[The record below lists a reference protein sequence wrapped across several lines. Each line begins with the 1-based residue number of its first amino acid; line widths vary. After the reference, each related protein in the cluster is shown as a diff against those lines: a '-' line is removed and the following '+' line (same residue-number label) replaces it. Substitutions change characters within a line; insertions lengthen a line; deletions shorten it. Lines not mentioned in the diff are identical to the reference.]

1 MLVVLTTTPD
11 IWEAESLAEKIVSE
25 KLAAC
30 VQIIPQMTSFYFW
43 EGEVQKEGEHLL
55 LIKTIR
61 QNYDALEKFILENHS
76 YEVPEIVAVDAERI
90 SESYIT
96 WMREYL
102 GKT

>member
-11 IWEAESLAEKIVSE
+11 IWEAESLAEKLVSE

-30 VQIIPQMTSFYFW
+30 VQVMPQMTSFYFW

-61 QNYDALEKFILENHS
+61 ENYDALERFILDNHS

-90 SESYIT
+90 SGSYLA

-102 GKT
+102 GA

>member
-1 MLVVLTTTPD
+1 
-11 IWEAESLAEKIVSE
+11 
-25 KLAAC
+25 
-30 VQIIPQMTSFYFW
+30 
-43 EGEVQKEGEHLL
+43 VQKEGEHLL

>member
-30 VQIIPQMTSFYFW
+30 VQIMPQMTSFYFW

>member
-11 IWEAESLAEKIVSE
+11 IWEAETLAEKIVNE

-30 VQIIPQMTSFYFW
+30 VQIMPQMTSFYFW

-55 LIKTIR
+55 LIKTVR
-61 QNYDALEKFILENHS
+61 GKYDDLEKFILANHS
-76 YEVPEIVAVDAERI
+76 YDVPEIVAVDAERI
-90 SESYIT
+90 SGPYLA

-102 GKT
+102 GVQ

>member
-1 MLVVLTTTPD
+1 MLVVLTKTPD

-30 VQIIPQMTSFYFW
+30 VQIMPQMTSFYFW